1 LCHDDEQENNQLEI
15 GRMMKPK
22 YILLTFSLIE
32 LAIGLSNARQ
42 NTFFY
47 LGLPVGAILFGLFL
61 IAQVMEK
68 ESALYDEQRRATALS
83 SKSREVRQR
92 PLSLRRE
99 VAHNPSLTTAHSH

>member
-1 LCHDDEQENNQLEI
+1 MLKWKHIFLA
-15 GRMMKPK
+15 
-22 YILLTFSLIE
+22 LSLIE
-32 LAIGLSNARQ
+32 LAIGLSNARP

-68 ESALYDEQRRATALS
+68 ESAVYDEQKRSTALS
-83 SKSREVRQR
+83 SESREVRQR

>member
-1 LCHDDEQENNQLEI
+1 MLKWKHI
-15 GRMMKPK
+15 F
-22 YILLTFSLIE
+22 LTLSLIE

-68 ESALYDEQRRATALS
+68 ESALYDEQKRATALS
-83 SKSREVRQR
+83 SESREVQQR

-99 VAHNPSLTTAHSH
+99 VAHNPALTTAHSH